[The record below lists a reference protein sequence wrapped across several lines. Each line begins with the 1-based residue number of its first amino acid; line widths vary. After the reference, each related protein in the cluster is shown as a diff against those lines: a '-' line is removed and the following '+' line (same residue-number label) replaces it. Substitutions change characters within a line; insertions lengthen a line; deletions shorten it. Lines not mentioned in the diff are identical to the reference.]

1 MSWNAPSYRTF
12 LCDSFFFSWCACNL
26 NICLTLQMRLII
38 FTINTGVPSQIEY
51 KNVYKHRYI
60 FWWYSN
66 TNFSG
71 GRSYLGYVLTS
82 ALGAKISL
90 VNIMEN
96 GESVPYLHIMEDPLN
111 HPNVKSRCSCYG
123 RPRGTEMGREQK
135 THSSYLTLT
144 SGHRSTQCGSRW
156 RKRNCLFKLLF
167 LSPFSLLLGLVC
179 IFEFALLSV
188 RTVHFYWTALLQYL
202 LSHSTGNFFQ

>member
-71 GRSYLGYVLTS
+71 VRSYLGYILTS
-82 ALGAKISL
+82 ALGAKIYRH
-90 VNIMEN
+90 
-96 GESVPYLHIMEDPLN
+96 GESLKSPKC
-111 HPNVKSRCSCYG
+111 KSRCSCYG
-123 RPRGTEMGREQK
+123 RPGGTEMGREQE
-135 THSSYLTLT
+135 THISYLTLT
-144 SGHRSTQCGSRW
+144 SGHRSIQCGSRW
-156 RKRNCLFKLLF
+156 RKRNCLFKLVF
-167 LSPFSLLLGLVC
+167 LSPLSLLLGLVC

-188 RTVHFYWTALLQYL
+188 RTVHFYWIALLQYL